1 VKLPRRTARIA
12 ALAAAG
18 LAVSAAAGAAGTVE
32 FTAGQIEIE
41 GLSVEGLSVDW
52 KPDPAAGA
60 VTLRAARIRGLPA
73 TAALTRLAIACARL
87 RIAGDELHCQRGR
100 LSGGLGTLGAQD
112 TRFSARRRADGSLAV
127 ELDSFVVAGG
137 RGRLQLEAEGD
148 DWQASARL
156 AGLDIARLAEVA
168 SPWAA
173 LPDDMTV
180 AGRAAGSFHAAGT
193 GDTPESAGAEISI
206 ESLDFADAAGTLAGE
221 KLAGV
226 LDVEASWNDSMRVN
240 ARGRLAL
247 AAGQAYSDPV
257 FLDFAV
263 HPATLDFDGELDTA
277 SLRFNAG
284 SFSIDHEGV
293 LRAGGAAVVDFA
305 GETLL
310 PAARVHFDSLSLA
323 TALPAYAQPF
333 LVDTAFRDVAGDGTV
348 SGELEID
355 AGLPVRVALEL
366 KGTSFGSET
375 AAVSLQ
381 GLRGA
386 LRWYD
391 DASRSALAGTIDDTL
406 FESRLEW
413 DSGRLWGLE
422 IGAADLPFATTGRH
436 FRLLAPATVPV
447 FDGGIAVDT
456 LRVRHAGTD
465 DMYVRFDAAIR
476 PISVALLSRAF
487 GWPEFQGKLDGSI
500 PGLQL
505 RQGVVTLDGALEAR
519 VFDGRIAVGELSL
532 REPLGKYP
540 RLFANVGI
548 ENLDLELVTRTFE
561 FGTITGRLSGHI
573 SGLETFD
580 WMPEAF
586 DAFLFTPPGDRSRRR
601 ISQRAITNLSSIGG
615 GSAGGVAAVLQG
627 GILRFFD
634 DFGYDRLGLSC
645 RLANDVCVM
654 GGVEPAPGG
663 YYIVKGRGL
672 PRIDVIGSQTRV
684 AWTTLVH
691 QLAAMMESEI
701 VVE

>member
-1 VKLPRRTARIA
+1 VKSPRRPARIA

-18 LAVSAAAGAAGTVE
+18 LGVSAAAGAAGRVE
-32 FTAGQIEIE
+32 FTAGRIEFE
-41 GLSVEGLSVDW
+41 GFSVEGLAVDW
-52 KPDPAAGA
+52 EPDPASGA
-60 VTLRAARIRGLPA
+60 VTLRAARVHGLTA
-73 TAALTRLAIACARL
+73 TGPLTRLAIDCTRL
-87 RIAGDELHCQRGR
+87 RVAGDELHCERGR
-100 LSGGLGTLGAQD
+100 LSGGLGSLGAQD

-127 ELDSFVVAGG
+127 DFDSFVVAGG
-137 RGRLQLEAEGD
+137 HGRLQLEVEGD

-168 SPWAA
+168 RPWAA

-193 GDTPESAGAEISI
+193 GDTPKSAGAKISI
-206 ESLDFADAAGTLAGE
+206 ESLDFADAAGTFAGE
-221 KLAGV
+221 KLAGA
-226 LDVEASWNDSMRVN
+226 LDVEAGWNDSMGVN

-263 HPATLDFDGELDTA
+263 HPATLDFDGKLDTA
-277 SLRFNAG
+277 SLRFDAG
-284 SFSIDHEGV
+284 SFSVDHTGV
-293 LRAGGAAVVDFA
+293 LRASGTAVVDFA
-305 GETLL
+305 GEFLL
-310 PAARVHFDSLSLA
+310 PAAQVHLDSFALA
-323 TALPAYAQPF
+323 NALPAYAQPY
-333 LVDTAFRDVAGDGTV
+333 LIDTAFRDVAGDGTV

-355 AGLPVRVALEL
+355 AGLPVRAALEL
-366 KGTSFGSET
+366 DGVSFGSET

-381 GLRGA
+381 GLRGV

-391 DASRSALAGTIDDTL
+391 DASRSALAGTIDDAL
-406 FESRLEW
+406 FESRLSWE
-413 DSGRLWGLE
+413 SGRLWGLE
-422 IGAADLPFATTGRH
+422 LGAAELPFAAAGRH
-436 FRLLAPATVPV
+436 FRLLSPVTIPV
-447 FDGGIAVDT
+447 FDGALAIDT

-476 PISVALLSRAF
+476 PINVALLSRAF
-487 GWPEFQGKLDGSI
+487 GWPEFQGTLEGSI

-519 VFDGRIAVGELSL
+519 VFDGRVAVSELSL
-532 REPLGKYP
+532 RDPLGRYP
-540 RLFANVGI
+540 RLFANIGI
-548 ENLDLELVTRTFE
+548 DNLDLDLVTRTFE
-561 FGTITGRLSGHI
+561 FGGMTGRLSGYI
-573 SGLETFD
+573 SDLETFD

-615 GSAGGVAAVLQG
+615 GSGRTVAAVLQG
-627 GILRFFD
+627 GFLRFFD
-634 DFGYDRLGLSC
+634 DFGYDRAGLSC
-645 RLANDVCVM
+645 RLANDVCIM
-654 GGVEPAPGG
+654 GGVAPAPGG
-663 YYIVKGRGL
+663 YYIVKGKGL

-684 AWTTLVH
+684 AWTTLVR
-691 QLAAMMESEI
+691 QLGTMMESEI